1 MDEYADGQA
10 FYYDEEGTVNLRA
23 AYNSS
28 GKITGLSTLAEEEA
42 QKIRAAFFQDDIKSE
57 INSDNSDDDVN
68 SESAPKENKFD
79 SYAPFGITLN
89 ADKNI
94 MYFNGQRV
102 RLFVDKNESENYY
115 YTAWQDQEGTVDLSV
130 LRDSSGQIKY
140 IVTLSKEAAQYY
152 VKDIESAGMLSEDE
166 LNALED
172 KITQRVTEKMNEK
185 YPQKLNEAIQ
195 SQQLPPKIND
205 IVLPVCYNEITTFM
219 TKEGT
224 LCHLLNARNAAKRF
238 QIRRPHV
245 STAVIPS
252 TQTKAVIARQ
262 MS

>member
-1 MDEYADGQA
+1 MGLSISEDGKKLLYNGQKVKLFVDEYADGQA
-10 FYYDEEGTVNLRA
+10 FYYDEEGMVNLSA
-23 AYNSS
+23 AYNFS
-28 GKITGLSTLAEEEA
+28 GKISGLSILAEDEA
-42 QKIRAAFFQDDIKSE
+42 QKIRAAFFKDDIKSE

-68 SESAPKENKFD
+68 SEPAPKENKFD

-115 YTAWQDQEGTVDLSV
+115 YTAWQDKEGTVDLSV

-185 YPQKLNEAIQ
+185 YPQK
-195 SQQLPPKIND
+195 
-205 IVLPVCYNEITTFM
+205 
-219 TKEGT
+219 
-224 LCHLLNARNAAKRF
+224 
-238 QIRRPHV
+238 
-245 STAVIPS
+245 
-252 TQTKAVIARQ
+252 
-262 MS
+262 